1 MLKAEL
7 MSHKHLQKRVVL
19 VAEVLD
25 HPGQKSVREVLALF
39 QHIIEVNE
47 MSEVEKS
54 EALDWLIMTDSAPVY
69 FSDKRLPSELS
80 RKCRSYSY
88 QDLKTLV
95 RRTCQSSGMVSLFI
109 YYGCQTNPFYQEKMI
124 EYSILN

>member
-1 MLKAEL
+1 MFFTF
-7 MSHKHLQKRVVL
+7 Q
-19 VAEVLD
+19 
-25 HPGQKSVREVLALF
+25 PGQNSVREVLALF

-47 MSEVEKS
+47 ISEVEKS

-95 RRTCQSSGMVSLFI
+95 RRTCQSAGMVLLFI
-109 YYGCQTNPFYQEKMI
+109 YYGCQMNPFYKEKMI